1 MLLGNAHRDIAVL
14 RQDRH
19 FGAGAVAAQAQ
30 VCWAGRLFVAEAAE
44 DYLATA
50 KP

>member
-1 MLLGNAHRDIAVL
+1 ML

-30 VCWAGRLFVAEAAE
+30 IGGSAVQRQVADA
-44 DYLATA
+44 DFTSRNRGSTGLW
-50 KP
+50 KRSSRRW